1 MHVQQM
7 KYIVGDQ
14 VKFPWGDQILQ
25 GTIAIADFMGSL
37 ENDYH
42 SYDISVRGDVNA
54 GLYKHLPE
62 ADIIEL
68 VAPAPQEAFAG
79 DYLDWYTT
87 DGAYVIT
94 TASGSTYVLRLSK
107 RIATLQRV
115 NPNHQLRKDGTAIK
129 VLNMAS
135 VQRGRSAEFTLEPLG
150 AGPVTTRI
158 TSEITAIHEL
168 S

>member
-1 MHVQQM
+1 MQVQQM

-14 VKFPWGDQILQ
+14 VTFPWDGQILQ
-25 GTIAIADFMGSL
+25 GTIVIADFMGSL

-42 SYDISVRGDVNA
+42 SYDISVRGGTNA

-62 ADIIEL
+62 TDIIEL

-79 DYLDWYTT
+79 DYLDWYTV

-107 RIATLQRV
+107 RTATLQRM
-115 NPNHQLRKDGTAIK
+115 NPDHQLRKDGSAIK
-129 VLNMAS
+129 VLNMFA
-135 VQRGRSAEFTLEPLG
+135 VQRGHSAEFTLEPLG

-158 TSEITAIHEL
+158 TSEITDIHEL

>member
-14 VKFPWGDQILQ
+14 VKFPLGGQILQ

-62 ADIIEL
+62 ADI
-68 VAPAPQEAFAG
+68 V
-79 DYLDWYTT
+79 
-87 DGAYVIT
+87 
-94 TASGSTYVLRLSK
+94 
-107 RIATLQRV
+107 
-115 NPNHQLRKDGTAIK
+115 
-129 VLNMAS
+129 
-135 VQRGRSAEFTLEPLG
+135 
-150 AGPVTTRI
+150 
-158 TSEITAIHEL
+158 
-168 S
+168 